1 MPVTPTY
8 PGVYIEELPSGVRTI
23 VGVATSI
30 TAFIGRAK
38 KGPVNY
44 PVRIASFG
52 DYERVFG
59 GLWTESPMSYAVRH
73 FFQNGGT
80 DAIIVRVENGALTA
94 DVTVGGFQLETAW
107 KNQENPGDWG
117 NYLSAEIDTDAA
129 SSDVFNLIL
138 RLHEEISTTS
148 TVLATETFRNLS
160 TDSTSSRYIITV
172 LQQES
177 NLARIVSS
185 SSLPGTLVDDG
196 PTLFTGGDEGSP
208 ITDSEIQGNQANKEG
223 LYALE
228 DVDLFNLLYIPPLE
242 TGTLPDATATLGP
255 ALDYCQER
263 RAMLIIDPPP
273 SWVDVATA
281 ESNVST
287 LMSNVGGAGLA
298 INSMVY
304 FPELRMP
311 DPLRENRLTD
321 FPPGGAMAGMIAR
334 TDANRGVWKAP
345 AGIEA
350 SFVGVSEMAVKMTDP
365 ENGRLNPLGL
375 NCLRTIT
382 PYGHISW
389 GARTLAGD
397 DRIASEWKY
406 IPVRRTAL
414 YIEESLFRG
423 LHWVVFEPN
432 DESLWGQIRLNVGA
446 FMKNMFRQGAFQG
459 TSAREAYLVKCDAET
474 NPQDQIDRGIVTVY
488 VGFAPLKPAE
498 FVIIQIQQLAG
509 QLEV

>member
-1 MPVTPTY
+1 MPVTTTY

-30 TAFIGRAK
+30 TAFIGRAQ
-38 KGPVNY
+38 KGPVNH

-52 DYERVFG
+52 DYDRVFG

-80 DAIIVRVENGALTA
+80 DAIIVRVENGSLTA
-94 DVTVGGFQLETAW
+94 TVTAGGFQLETAW
-107 KNQENPGDWG
+107 KGRDNPGDWG
-117 NYLSAEIDTDAA
+117 NRLSAEIDTDAA
-129 SSDVFNLIL
+129 SSAVFNLIL
-138 RLHEEISTTS
+138 RLHEETSATS

-160 TDSTSSRYIITV
+160 TDAASKRYIVTV
-172 LQQES
+172 LEQES
-177 NLARIVSS
+177 NLARIMGGTA
-185 SSLPGTLVDDG
+185 LPGALVDDG
-196 PTLFTGGDEGSP
+196 PRMFTGGGEGLA

-223 LYALE
+223 MYALE
-228 DVDLFNLLYIPPLE
+228 NVDLFNLLYIPPLE
-242 TGTLPDATATLGP
+242 AGTLPDPTATLAP
-255 ALDYCQER
+255 ALHYCQDR
-263 RAMLIIDPPP
+263 RAMLLLDPPTN
-273 SWVDVATA
+273 WVDIATA
-281 ESNVST
+281 AGGVSALT
-287 LMSNVGGAGLA
+287 SSVGGTGLA
-298 INSMVY
+298 INSMAY
-304 FPELRMP
+304 FPNLRMP
-311 DPLRENRLTD
+311 DPLRENRLSS
-321 FPPGGAMAGMIAR
+321 FPPGGAVAGLIAR

-350 SFVGVSEMAVKMTDP
+350 SLVGVGELAVRMTDP

-382 PYGHISW
+382 PYGHIAW

-414 YIEESLFRG
+414 FIEESLYRG

-432 DESLWGQIRLNVGA
+432 DESLWAQIRLNVGA
-446 FMKNMFRQGAFQG
+446 FMNTLFRQGAFQG
-459 TSAREAYLVKCDAET
+459 TTAREAYLVKCDAET
-474 NPQDQIDRGIVTVY
+474 NPQDQIDRGMVTVY

>member
-1 MPVTPTY
+1 MPVTTTY

-30 TAFIGRAK
+30 TAFVGRTK
-38 KGPVNY
+38 KGPVNH
-44 PVRIASFG
+44 PIRIAGFG
-52 DYERVFG
+52 DYQRVFG
-59 GLWTESPMSYAVRH
+59 GLWTDSPLSYAVRH
-73 FFQNGGT
+73 FFLNGGT
-80 DAIIVRVENGALTA
+80 DAIIVRVENGSLPA
-94 DVTVGGFQLETAW
+94 DVTVGGFQLATAW

-129 SSDVFNLIL
+129 ASDLFNLVL
-138 RLHEEISTTS
+138 RLHEETAATS
-148 TVLATETFRNLS
+148 TVLANEAFRNLS
-160 TDSTSSRYIITV
+160 TDPKSKRYIVTV
-172 LQQES
+172 LEQES
-177 NLARIVSS
+177 NLARIVNGSP
-185 SSLPGTLVDDG
+185 LPGTIVADG
-196 PTLFTGGDEGSP
+196 PTIFTGGGEGSP
-208 ITDSEIQGNQANKEG
+208 VTDTDIQGSVSGKTG
-223 LYALE
+223 IYALE
-228 DVDLFNLLYIPPLE
+228 DADLFNLLYIPPLQR
-242 TGTLPDATATLGP
+242 GTLPDPAATLAP
-255 ALDYCQER
+255 ALEYCQDR
-263 RAMLIIDPPP
+263 RAMLLLDPPTT
-273 SWVDVATA
+273 WVDVTA
-281 ESNVST
+281 AAGGVGSLLSDI
-287 LMSNVGGAGLA
+287 GGAGKA

-304 FPELRMP
+304 FPNLRMP
-311 DPLRENRLTD
+311 DPLRENRRES
-321 FPPGGAMAGMIAR
+321 FPPGGAMAGLIAR

-350 SFVGVSEMAVKMTDP
+350 SLAGVSEMVTKMTDQ

-375 NCLRTIT
+375 NCLRTLT
-382 PYGHISW
+382 PYGHVSW

-414 YIEESLFRG
+414 YIEESLYRG

-432 DESLWGQIRLNVGA
+432 DESLWAQIRLNVGA

-459 TSAREAYLVKCDAET
+459 TSAREAYLVRCDAET

-509 QLEV
+509 QLEG